1 MHLTLPA
8 RPRALIAVAAALTL
22 AVAASLACSDSS
34 DGKPTPGAATA
45 VQSAVAATSP
55 AAAAT
60 VAAPPPGA
68 PALAG
73 PVTFAVIGGK
83 AEGAIDIES
92 FMPAD
97 VHVRE
102 GDSIE
107 WTLHGVE
114 GHTVTFASQQKLT
127 EIFKGYLQPDPNDP
141 SQQLFNPEFALRS
154 DGDSVSAATVTTGPF
169 VNSGFMGVPAEQTY
183 KLTFTQQGVY
193 QYLCL
198 VHPFTMRGTVSV
210 DAPGATVE
218 GPEAVK
224 ARGAADLQHY
234 IEVSKAEM
242 DEVASRQRQI
252 PGPAGASV
260 YRVATGL
267 TTDYGQVA
275 VFSPASLEIKTG
287 DTVIFENDDRDF
299 HNVVFKGSRAD
310 PPPGIKVY
318 VDPDGRGIN
327 VALDNASAAAV
338 EPPPGGF
345 DPTTFL
351 SSGSMGITMPR
362 LTWRLTFDKPGTY
375 IYNCTIHILA
385 GMAGVIKVTAR

>member
-45 VQSAVAATSP
+45 VQPAVAATSP

-252 PGPAGASV
+252 PGLPA
-260 YRVATGL
+260 
-267 TTDYGQVA
+267 
-275 VFSPASLEIKTG
+275 PACIGSL
-287 DTVIFENDDRDF
+287 
-299 HNVVFKGSRAD
+299 RA
-310 PPPGIKVY
+310 
-318 VDPDGRGIN
+318 
-327 VALDNASAAAV
+327 
-338 EPPPGGF
+338 
-345 DPTTFL
+345 
-351 SSGSMGITMPR
+351 
-362 LTWRLTFDKPGTY
+362 
-375 IYNCTIHILA
+375 
-385 GMAGVIKVTAR
+385 